1 MITVKELKKE
11 LENLGYLSTD
21 EIIYDAFNALYM
33 FENDKVDV
41 GQDIFA
47 ICLEGPPGAGKTEF
61 AEVYTKLA
69 NKLFK
74 NVKMISYQCDAT
86 TGKTELFEDIN
97 ISAAI
102 RNDADNVNIPGKLIE
117 AINEVNKGNKVV
129 LFIDEYDKAREETD
143 AFMLQF
149 LQSGKINSNQHG
161 DLAVKDEYKSNLQ
174 VILCKNDMREEL
186 SGPLSRRIRI
196 LRLDYM
202 TPEMFYTI
210 AKRVLVEKRK
220 ENPVDSGLINL
231 VSLMYKTAYE
241 SKDLFDRLPSAS
253 EMLRAISDADRLT
266 KVANA
271 PQNIIY
277 NTIIKNMFKSIDD
290 IKTFESG
297 LSQTEEGRKVEDLI
311 KKMKMDNTDS
321 SEVDLNTLISMG
333 LFTDE
338 SSKLALKTQ
347 EMQDLIQEYKERF
360 TNLEAQKQLE
370 IEQAKRKILLENGM
384 LVSTTEIPNLIRNFS
399 DETANIKRGYNILEE
414 SNGEWTDVSEITLP
428 KLSHEKFIEQLIK
441 FANQMNL
448 VIYENGILLKD
459 SNGQKLIIAADRDE
473 KDNLRYRFMSNYPVM
488 PSTYLAYISTFM
500 DLGMKVYDKEK
511 IDNKIKDNEDDYNYS
526 INSLIYNDTNLN
538 CTAVEENVYNLHLA
552 GNFKDDKDQ
561 IDGLMKILK
570 CDNPSKAL
578 VASNAIMKREK
589 EEEKKKIKK

>member
-41 GQDIFA
+41 GQDIYA

-69 NKLFK
+69 NKLFN

-117 AINEVNKGNKVV
+117 AINEVNKGNRVV

-210 AKRVLVEKRK
+210 AKRVLIEKRK
-220 ENPVDSGLINL
+220 ENPVDNGLLNL

-241 SKDLFDRLPSAS
+241 SKDLFDRLPSCS

-266 KVANA
+266 RIANA
-271 PQNIIY
+271 PQSIIY
-277 NTIIKNMFKSIDD
+277 NTIVKNMFKSIDD

-297 LSQTEEGRKVEDLI
+297 LSQTEEGRKVENLI
-311 KKMKMDNTDS
+311 KRMKIDNTDS
-321 SEVDLNTLISMG
+321 SEIELNTLISME

-338 SSKLALKTQ
+338 SNKLAVKTK
-347 EMQDLIQEYKERF
+347 EMEDLIQEYKKRF

-370 IEQAKRKILLENGM
+370 IEQTKRQILLENGM
-384 LVSTTEIPNLIRNFS
+384 LVSTTEIPNLIRNFN

-414 SNGEWTDVSEITLP
+414 SNGEWTDVAEITLP
-428 KLSHEKFIEQLIK
+428 KLLHQNFIDQLIK
-441 FANQMNL
+441 YASQMDI

-459 SNGQKLIIAADRDE
+459 IDGQKLIIVAD
-473 KDNLRYRFMSNYPVM
+473 KDSKNNLRYRFMSNYPVV

-500 DLGMKVYDKEK
+500 DLGLKVYNNEK
-511 IDNKIKDNEDDYNYS
+511 KNKGIEDNEDDYKYS
-526 INSLIYNDTNLN
+526 INSLIYNDTDLN
-538 CTAVEENVYNLHLA
+538 CTAVGENIYNFCID
-552 GNFKDDKDQ
+552 GNYKDDKNK
-561 IDGLMKILK
+561 IDELIQTLK

-578 VASNAIMKREK
+578 TASNIIMKK
-589 EEEKKKIKK
+589 LKKMKRKK